1 MSDDKASSNEGK
13 LKMTRIGKGTKT
25 IKIKTPIQENKP
37 QEENKSQANRL
48 GFVIGLQNE
57 LSKSQ

>member
-13 LKMTRIGKGTKT
+13 LRLTGIGKGTKT
-25 IKIKTPIQENKP
+25 IKIKTPTQENKP

-57 LSKSQ
+57 LS